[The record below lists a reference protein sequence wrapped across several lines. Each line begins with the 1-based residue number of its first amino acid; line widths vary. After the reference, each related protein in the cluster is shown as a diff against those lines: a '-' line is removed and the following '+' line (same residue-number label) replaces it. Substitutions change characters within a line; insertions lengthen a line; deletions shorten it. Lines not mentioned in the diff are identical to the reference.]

1 MTGKIF
7 PRGFILRFVAKTCPQ
22 KKLWGFFVKFVITCL
37 SILHGLGITFIFL
50 YKFCVWCILS
60 SFGNN
65 MRKKMR
71 SFTDISDSTSQNPR
85 SNVFI
90 SNNYWKINYTL
101 NICIETCQW
110 QQREQIKIWKVTPEI
125 PYFHFNFI
133 STTLLISHLFYVASH
148 AILLQEKTSNLI
160 PINQL
165 FNMQNTH
172 LYISSAICLTLFFN
186 LNTLITLKKT

>member
-1 MTGKIF
+1 
-7 PRGFILRFVAKTCPQ
+7 
-22 KKLWGFFVKFVITCL
+22 
-37 SILHGLGITFIFL
+37 
-50 YKFCVWCILS
+50 
-60 SFGNN
+60 

-90 SNNYWKINYTL
+90 SNKYWKINYTL

-110 QQREQIKIWKVTPEI
+110 QHEQIQKYEKLLRKCHIFTSI
-125 PYFHFNFI
+125 SLALPYWCL
-133 STTLLISHLFYVASH
+133 TCFYVASH

-172 LYISSAICLTLFFN
+172 LFISSAICLTLFFN
-186 LNTLITLKKT
+186 LNTLITLK